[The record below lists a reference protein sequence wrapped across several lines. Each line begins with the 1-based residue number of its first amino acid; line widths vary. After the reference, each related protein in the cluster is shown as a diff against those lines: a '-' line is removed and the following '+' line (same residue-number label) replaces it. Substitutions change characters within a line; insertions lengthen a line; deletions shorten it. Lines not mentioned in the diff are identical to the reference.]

1 MWKASICSGERRL
14 PTEGDFVWLLPREKQ
29 KNQKLFA
36 YLKEGKNEI
45 QMTDIKNGSF
55 MIMVFFKEQ
64 SRERNYIKYIR

>member
-1 MWKASICSGERRL
+1 LAFTQRKTEKPKAVCIFKGE
-14 PTEGDFVWLLPREKQ
+14 E
-29 KNQKLFA
+29 
-36 YLKEGKNEI
+36 KNEI

>member
-36 YLKEGKNEI
+36 YLKE
-45 QMTDIKNGSF
+45 
-55 MIMVFFKEQ
+55 
-64 SRERNYIKYIR
+64 REEMKYRWQTEKMGRL